1 MQDLPKFCVAAA
13 ANDDDDDDDDDNLK
27 DGIHL
32 VAAVIINIT
41 RSSGIGFS
49 LVKISEQ

>member
-13 ANDDDDDDDDDNLK
+13 ANDDDDDDADDLK

-32 VAAVIINIT
+32 VAAVNINIT
-41 RSSGIGFS
+41 RLSGI
-49 LVKISEQ
+49 LVFLS